1 MAFDNRNVLNC
12 IESVHKYLGSKYLDT
27 ERIFKNIRTNRKED
41 VGASQ
46 SKDLRQ
52 LNLKLRKCLRV
63 RLSSLYISRGE
74 LHHTQHKYH
83 SAVTDF
89 QQSLEFNLDK
99 TINYQIYH
107 KLAQSQAK
115 LGSFSQALESLSLSI
130 KALDDSSL
138 DDKTRNKFRK
148 VLISIKLFPFL
159 ISGLF

>member
-27 ERIFKNIRTNRKED
+27 DRIFKNIRTNRKEE

-52 LNLKLRKCLRV
+52 LNLKLRKCLRL
-63 RLSSLYISRGE
+63 RLSSLYISRGD
-74 LHHTQHKYH
+74 LHHSQHKYH
-83 SAVTDF
+83 SAVLDF

-115 LGSFSQALESLSLSI
+115 LGYFSRAQKNLSLSI
-130 KALDDSSL
+130 SSLDDSSL

-148 VLISIKLFPFL
+148 VLISVSVSIF
-159 ISGLF
+159 SV